1 MLKNGMNFDES
12 QIISILRD
20 LDYNDNGT
28 VEFEEISQY
37 FKLERIAS

>member
-28 VEFEEISQY
+28 VEFEEIS
-37 FKLERIAS
+37 